1 MIRKWKNRE
10 KVQELWGYPF
20 GQCVKVNKPR
30 KTDNLKNE
38 KPQKSGMELRLY
50 LPGNLQARTICQ
62 QRSKVIRA
70 KD

>member
-1 MIRKWKNRE
+1 MFSDKKVEEQGKW

-30 KTDNLKNE
+30 KRDNLKNE

-50 LPGNLQARTICQ
+50 PPGNLQARTICQ
-62 QRSKVIRA
+62 QRC
-70 KD
+70 